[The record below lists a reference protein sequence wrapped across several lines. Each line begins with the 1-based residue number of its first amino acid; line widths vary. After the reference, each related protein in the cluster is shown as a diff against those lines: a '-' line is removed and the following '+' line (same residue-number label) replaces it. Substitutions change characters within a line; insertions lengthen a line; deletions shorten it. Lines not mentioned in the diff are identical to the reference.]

1 MDKSVTS
8 STTIYY
14 TKKTASLF
22 LLSPTRSLHNLY
34 NVLFTHWRNKEFHK
48 QLVKK
53 LCRIRKNKESYL
65 KISNATS
72 FVCFWVKC
80 FFISVVVSFPYN
92 IENEIHLILQNSK
105 TDMNSSYVFFHIS
118 SRARLFWRLMSL
130 GPPQK
135 MFISFHLCLLFF
147 FLPTFGYSFYNNTTN
162 YLWRCTR
169 CDYTRCLV
177 FLDKHKH
184 CKWARGFPAVCF
196 VLHQSFEM

>member
-1 MDKSVTS
+1 MLQVSCAFYFSSCVFSVQYWKWNS
-8 STTIYY
+8 SDLT
-14 TKKTASLF
+14 
-22 LLSPTRSLHNLY
+22 
-34 NVLFTHWRNKEFHK
+34 K
-48 QLVKK
+48 QLD
-53 LCRIRKNKESYL
+53 RY
-65 KISNATS
+65 T
-72 FVCFWVKC
+72 
-80 FFISVVVSFPYN
+80 
-92 IENEIHLILQNSK
+92 LI
-105 TDMNSSYVFFHIS
+105 YFFHIS

-147 FLPTFGYSFYNNTTN
+147 FLPTFGSSFYNNTTN
-162 YLWRCTR
+162 YFWRCTR